1 MSMPLSLRHL
11 LCACCTAFALWPCAN
26 AQIGAYPVALG
37 PAPIGYMDTVIV
49 VAGQRY
55 EQFGYSGPAPL
66 FIGIWH
72 PLSNASVHRTPLTWR
87 ELRERTLSGPLR
99 KTYDE
104 LLLRMDSSLVEYD
117 IRYPINSDEPLDYGP
132 GGPSAVKEAMLDLPT
147 RCVRA
152 PVEGKSTHPVIVYH
166 HGSQGLSDE
175 NLWMAEYFV
184 SRGYVFITSNF
195 HWPLEHAMYGTPLA
209 WRPDAASV
217 STMIDLARSL
227 STTDSVFYIGH
238 SWGAQEGW
246 CLLHEQGLAQA
257 FVSLETTLEWKTDT
271 MEIKDKW
278 PHVHEALRTKRYPM
292 PILMV
297 ADTENGPPFA
307 PFTAA
312 RGRITQADPVLDFD
326 HESYTSA
333 YLMRHVLNERFPQ
346 PDSATMESQLSIYR
360 AMLALIDD
368 WFATVR
374 HHAPFPAESSSR
386 TFQIVPTP

>member
-1 MSMPLSLRHL
+1 MSLALRHL
-11 LCACCTAFALWPCAN
+11 LCISFAVFASWPCAS
-26 AQIGAYPVALG
+26 AQNGAHPVALG
-37 PAPIGYMDTVIV
+37 HMSIGYTDTVV
-49 VAGQRY
+49 TVAGQRY

-66 FIGIWH
+66 FVSIWH
-72 PLSNASVHRTPLTWR
+72 PLSSASTQRIPLTWR
-87 ELRERTLSGPLR
+87 ELRHRALSGPLK

-104 LLLRMDSSLVEYD
+104 LLLRMDSSLIEYD
-117 IRYPINSDEPLDYGP
+117 IRYPINSDEPIDHGP
-132 GGPSAVKEAMLDLPT
+132 GGPSAVKEALLDLPT
-147 RCVRA
+147 HGVRA
-152 PVEGKSTHPVIVYH
+152 PMEGKSARPVIVYH

-175 NLWMAEYFV
+175 NLWMAEYFA
-184 SRGYVFITSNF
+184 SRGYVFVTANF
-195 HWPLEHAMYGTPLA
+195 HWPLEHAMYGTPLV

-217 STMIDLARSL
+217 STLIELARSL

-278 PHVHEALRTKRYPM
+278 PYVHEALRTKNYPM

-307 PFTAA
+307 SFAAA

-326 HESYTSA
+326 HEGYTSA
-333 YLMRHVLNERFPQ
+333 YLMRHAVKERFPQ
-346 PDSATMESQLSIYR
+346 PDSTELESQRSTYR
-360 AMLALIDD
+360 AMLTLIDD

-374 HHAPFPAESSSR
+374 HHDPFPADSLRRS
-386 TFQIVPTP
+386 FQIASSP